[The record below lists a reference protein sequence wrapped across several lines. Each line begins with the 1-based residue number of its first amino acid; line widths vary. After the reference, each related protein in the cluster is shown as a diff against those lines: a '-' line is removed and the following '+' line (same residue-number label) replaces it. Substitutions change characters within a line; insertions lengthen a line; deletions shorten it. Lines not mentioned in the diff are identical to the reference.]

1 MIKKLNLTLALM
13 TMFFVNISTL
23 KAQCDFTI
31 TAKGYACKGSPFA
44 ITVHD
49 TYNSILSYQLVI
61 YENSGPIDFGNTT
74 GVFAPTLQD
83 CGTLSYS
90 ITAGCNGS
98 SKTKYFTVNVIC
110 IDATLTQIGNE
121 CYGTS
126 SLNLQITGTTNF
138 KIVWRDPYGAIVGNA
153 NVLPITNLL
162 PIQYTYTIT
171 DVNSGC
177 SITKTYTPNTNCC
190 ANAIFTKP
198 DLPSNTVTWS
208 GNLMVKEV
216 VHVKKGESLAIQNA
230 NIYFEPCAGIIV
242 ERGGSVNITYS
253 NLTSCSTKWRGIE
266 VWGKA
271 NVSDRTSAHG
281 YLSIEEESTIDN
293 AQIGILVG
301 KLDYSLTNSYDFNF
315 SGGIIKVNHSLFQK
329 NRRDIVF
336 INYPY
341 EYENGIN
348 NPTIQ
353 NSKFITLDHF
363 GNCTD
368 QEDNFDIL
376 NPNYDR
382 NIIISGI
389 NHLTLSSNEFLV
401 VTGSMTPHAIT
412 IRENASGSKRW
423 LNNTSVS
430 TNISLIENKF
440 SNHDIG
446 VAMEQTNESLVKGNK
461 FLNSKHGMLY
471 LTKNVAPG
479 TVWVADNIFNGNVIA
494 GLTISP
500 EENPFTGF
508 NSTTNYITDLKT
520 CSNTFTDCIIGIAGS
535 NAIVDHGNIDVIPN
549 NNFNT
554 LFVDIFWDENATSGL
569 TYNSGFSP
577 TGHRILN
584 SSFIFNSMSL
594 GRLTSQFNF
603 IQRTAAKNCNYTNN
617 IQYKKAKTALVQ
629 PNLVL
634 YPNPVGEFVNVNFS
648 ESVENDANL
657 VVTDIQGKVCFTE
670 KISSGSQNHTVNTK
684 TLNSGMYFIRL
695 NLQNGK
701 SLTSKFIKTNE

>member
-1 MIKKLNLTLALM
+1 M

-61 YENSGPIDFGNTT
+61 YENSGLIDFGNTT

-98 SKTKYFTVNVIC
+98 SKTKYFIVNVIC
-110 IDATLTQIGNE
+110 INATLTQGGDE
-121 CYGTS
+121 CYGS
-126 SLNLQITGTTNF
+126 STLILHVTGTTGSHSVIW
-138 KIVWRDPYGAIVGNA
+138 KDPYGAIVGNA

-177 SITKTYTPNTNCC
+177 SITKTYTPTTNCC
-190 ANAIFTKP
+190 ANTIFTKP
-198 DLPSNTVTWS
+198 DLPKNNVTWS

-216 VHVKKGESLAIQNA
+216 VHIKNGESLAIQNA

-242 ERGGSVNITYS
+242 ERGGSLNITHS
-253 NLTSCSTKWRGIE
+253 NLTSCTTKWRGIE
-266 VWGKA
+266 VWGNA
-271 NVSDRTSAHG
+271 NVADRTSAHG

-301 KLDYSLTNSYDFNF
+301 KLNYSLANHYDFDF

-341 EYENGIN
+341 EYENGSN
-348 NPTIQ
+348 NPTVA
-353 NSKFITLDHF
+353 NSKFITSDNV

-368 QEDNFDIL
+368 SEDNFDIL
-376 NPNYDR
+376 NPNYDK

-389 NHLTLSSNEFLV
+389 NHLTLLSNEFLV
-401 VTGSMTPHAIT
+401 VTDMTEPHAIT
-412 IRENASGSKRW
+412 IRENASGSKSW

-446 VAMEQTNESLVKGNK
+446 VLMEQTNESLVKGNK
-461 FLNSKHGMLY
+461 FLHSKYGMLY

-479 TVWVADNIFNGNVIA
+479 TVWVADNIFNGNVVS
-494 GLTISP
+494 GLTIAP

-520 CSNTFTDCIIGIAGS
+520 CSNTFSDCFIGIAGS
-535 NAIVDHGNIDVIPN
+535 NAIVDQGNIDVIPSN
-549 NNFNT
+549 ILST
-554 LFVDIFWDENATSGL
+554 TIADIFWDENSTNGL
-569 TYNSGFSP
+569 TYNYSGFASP
-577 TGHRILN
+577 TGHGSRNL
-584 SSFIFNSMSL
+584 SFIFNTMSL
-594 GRLTSQFNF
+594 GRLTSQFKFNR
-603 IQRTAAKNCNYTNN
+603 ITAAKDCNYSNN
-617 IQYKKAKTALVQ
+617 IQYKKAKTAPVQ
-629 PNLVL
+629 PKLVL
-634 YPNPVGEFVNVNFS
+634 YPNPVSEFVNVNFS

-670 KISSGSQNHTVNTK
+670 KISTGSQNHTVNTK
-684 TLNSGMYFIRL
+684 TLNSGMYFIQL